1 MSEQTFTLEEL
12 AKFDGKN
19 SDKKIY
25 IGVKGGLKIS
35 IQQKLFMMFP

>member
-1 MSEQTFTLEEL
+1 MSEQKTFTLEEL

-25 IGVKGGLKIS
+25 VGVKGSL
-35 IQQKLFMMFP
+35 